1 MNMKVLPIN
10 QSITFCNNSKS
21 VIETNNQTNQKLTK
35 EKVALAT
42 VLGLL
47 GLNTLVMLDRTSRTR
62 IEKLLIKEEK
72 VSKSFKNNF
81 TELSFDN
88 LKNNNSV
95 MSLDEISGLNKLK
108 DLINKMDI
116 LLKNKDVIKEHKI
129 ESSSSILLWG
139 LPGTGKT
146 TVAKSIA
153 KKLDADFVIL
163 NKEFFDSCFVGE
175 GPQKLSSHFE
185 TIKNYSKNNPN
196 KKVVVFMDEIDGTI
210 SIDNGNNAR
219 HSDDLVNVMKRY
231 LTDLQTECDNIIFIG
246 ATNKDPSGFKSDNKT
261 VKLNNAIL
269 SRFNYQFE
277 IGLPEKSAI
286 KDAWSKLVKTQSG
299 KEKFTE
305 KENELISETF
315 HKLGMSYR
323 DIKNISNK
331 LNIDDAVE
339 FCKKRSYNSKANLI
353 QVLKDDEKVGYDHIK
368 KVNMDTKIKDKLISD
383 LEKKLSEK

>member
-1 MNMKVLPIN
+1 MKVLPIN
-10 QSITFCNNSKS
+10 QNLTFCKNSRNVS
-21 VIETNNQTNQKLTK
+21 EANNQANKKSTK
-35 EKVALAT
+35 EKVAFAT

-47 GLNTLVMLDRTSRTR
+47 GVNTLVMLDRTSRTR

-72 VSKSFKNNF
+72 ASKSFKNNF

-108 DLINKMDI
+108 DLISKMDI

-231 LTDLQTECDNIIFIG
+231 LTDLQTECNNVIFIG

-269 SRFNYQFE
+269 SRFNY
-277 IGLPEKSAI
+277 
-286 KDAWSKLVKTQSG
+286 
-299 KEKFTE
+299 KF
-305 KENELISETF
+305 
-315 HKLGMSYR
+315 
-323 DIKNISNK
+323 
-331 LNIDDAVE
+331 
-339 FCKKRSYNSKANLI
+339 
-353 QVLKDDEKVGYDHIK
+353 
-368 KVNMDTKIKDKLISD
+368 
-383 LEKKLSEK
+383 

>member
-1 MNMKVLPIN
+1 
-10 QSITFCNNSKS
+10 
-21 VIETNNQTNQKLTK
+21 
-35 EKVALAT
+35 
-42 VLGLL
+42 
-47 GLNTLVMLDRTSRTR
+47 
-62 IEKLLIKEEK
+62 
-72 VSKSFKNNF
+72 
-81 TELSFDN
+81 
-88 LKNNNSV
+88 
-95 MSLDEISGLNKLK
+95 
-108 DLINKMDI
+108 
-116 LLKNKDVIKEHKI
+116 
-129 ESSSSILLWG
+129 
-139 LPGTGKT
+139 
-146 TVAKSIA
+146 
-153 KKLDADFVIL
+153 
-163 NKEFFDSCFVGE
+163 
-175 GPQKLSSHFE
+175 
-185 TIKNYSKNNPN
+185 
-196 KKVVVFMDEIDGTI
+196 MDEIDGTI

-231 LTDLQTECDNIIFIG
+231 LTDLQTECNNVIFIG

-277 IGLPEKSAI
+277 IDLPEQSAI

-353 QVLKDDEKVGYDHIK
+353 QALKDDEKVGYDHIK

>member
-1 MNMKVLPIN
+1 
-10 QSITFCNNSKS
+10 
-21 VIETNNQTNQKLTK
+21 
-35 EKVALAT
+35 
-42 VLGLL
+42 
-47 GLNTLVMLDRTSRTR
+47 
-62 IEKLLIKEEK
+62 
-72 VSKSFKNNF
+72 
-81 TELSFDN
+81 
-88 LKNNNSV
+88 
-95 MSLDEISGLNKLK
+95 
-108 DLINKMDI
+108 MDI

-231 LTDLQTECDNIIFIG
+231 LTDLQTECNNVIFIG
-246 ATNKDPSGFKSDNKT
+246 ATNKDPSGFKSDNKA

-353 QVLKDDEKVGYDHIK
+353 QALKDDEKVGYDHIK

>member
-1 MNMKVLPIN
+1 MKVLPIN
-10 QSITFCNNSKS
+10 STFTFCNNSKS
-21 VIETNNQTNQKLTK
+21 VIETNNQINQKSTK
-35 EKVALAT
+35 EKVALAA
-42 VLGLL
+42 VLGLIS
-47 GLNTLVMLDRTSRTR
+47 LNTLVMLDRTSKTR

-95 MSLDEISGLNKLK
+95 LSLDDISGLDKLK

-116 LLKNKDVIKEHKI
+116 LFKNEDVIKEHKI
-129 ESSSSILLWG
+129 ESPYSILLWG

-146 TVAKSIA
+146 TAAKGIA
-153 KKLDADFVIL
+153 KKLDADLVTL
-163 NKEFFDSCFVGE
+163 NKEFFDSCLVGE
-175 GPQKLSSHFE
+175 GPQKLSSYFE
-185 TIKNYSKNNPN
+185 TIKDYSKNNPN

-277 IGLPEKSAI
+277 IDLPEQSAI

-315 HKLGMSYR
+315 HELGMSYR

-353 QVLKDDEKVGYDHIK
+353 QALKDDEKVGYDHIE
-368 KVNMDTKIKDKLISD
+368 KVNMDTKIKDKIISD
-383 LEKKLSEK
+383 LEKKLS

>member
-1 MNMKVLPIN
+1 MKVLPIN

-72 VSKSFKNNF
+72 VSKAFKNNF

-139 LPGTGKT
+139 LPGTGKRQSQK
-146 TVAKSIA
+146 VLQKN
-153 KKLDADFVIL
+153 LMQIL
-163 NKEFFDSCFVGE
+163 
-175 GPQKLSSHFE
+175 L
-185 TIKNYSKNNPN
+185 Y
-196 KKVVVFMDEIDGTI
+196 
-210 SIDNGNNAR
+210 
-219 HSDDLVNVMKRY
+219 
-231 LTDLQTECDNIIFIG
+231 
-246 ATNKDPSGFKSDNKT
+246 
-261 VKLNNAIL
+261 
-269 SRFNYQFE
+269 
-277 IGLPEKSAI
+277 
-286 KDAWSKLVKTQSG
+286 
-299 KEKFTE
+299 
-305 KENELISETF
+305 
-315 HKLGMSYR
+315 
-323 DIKNISNK
+323 
-331 LNIDDAVE
+331 
-339 FCKKRSYNSKANLI
+339 
-353 QVLKDDEKVGYDHIK
+353 
-368 KVNMDTKIKDKLISD
+368 
-383 LEKKLSEK
+383 

>member
-1 MNMKVLPIN
+1 MVKIN
-10 QSITFCNNSKS
+10 LTNNSITYKSIKQNNEAIKNNKKSNKLDKLFIYGTPIVVAISSAIFLKKTSK
-21 VIETNNQTNQKLTK
+21 EY
-35 EKVALAT
+35 
-42 VLGLL
+42 
-47 GLNTLVMLDRTSRTR
+47 
-62 IEKLLIKEEK
+62 IEKIVKDKVIDEKIKERKYLFKNFEIE
-72 VSKSFKNNF
+72 SFKNNEKVK
-81 TELSFDN
+81 TLDELSGLQQ
-88 LKNNNSV
+88 LKEL
-95 MSLDEISGLNKLK
+95 MKQHQIIAE
-108 DLINKMDI
+108 
-116 LLKNKDVIKEHKI
+116 NKDIAKEHNVEKI
-129 ESSSSILLWG
+129 SSLLLWG
-139 LPGTGKT
+139 VPGTGKT
-146 TVAKSIA
+146 SAAMGIA
-153 KKLDADFVIL
+153 KTIDADFIRL
-163 NKEFFDSCFVGE
+163 DKELFDSEFISK
-175 GPQKLSSHFE
+175 GPRQLAELFRN
-185 TIKNYSKNNPN
+185 IKEYAKSNENKNI
-196 KKVVVFMDEIDGTI
+196 VIFMDEIDSTI
-210 SIDNGNNAR
+210 AIDKGLE
-219 HSDDLVNVMKRY
+219 SKQDDVMVNTLKQGMS
-231 LTDLQTECDNIIFIG
+231 DLQTECNNVIFIG

-353 QVLKDDEKVGYDHIK
+353 QALKDDEKVGYDHIK